1 MLKKHPKD
9 DDRGLVTVVNP
20 VHKLMPSIPGLPQ
33 SRSLWLKRV
42 RDRWLRYGCM
52 VALAVVC
59 FLVWNYYGWPNR
71 YVIPGLFG
79 EGIDKVQT
87 TTKRV
92 ALTFDD
98 GPDPRYTTKISQILA
113 DAGARATFFILGRH
127 GQQYPELVKQL
138 AQQGHELG
146 NHTWSHRD
154 LRFIRP
160 QTIRDELESTD
171 QLLAQWIN
179 PLSAPF
185 RAPFGH
191 SMWMLPQVLKQR
203 QQANILWTVHLNDWE
218 PISPETMMQIL
229 KPKFGPGAIILLH
242 DGDGTSQGGDRHNTV
257 AVVQQIL
264 KEYIPQEY
272 EFVTVSELLASGK
285 PQHYW

>member
-1 MLKKHPKD
+1 
-9 DDRGLVTVVNP
+9 
-20 VHKLMPSIPGLPQ
+20 MPSPPRLPKRRQ
-33 SRSLWLKRV
+33 LSWKRV
-42 RDRWLRYGCM
+42 RDRWLRYCSILGF
-52 VALAVVC
+52 AVVC
-59 FLVWNYYGWPNR
+59 FFVWNYYGWPNR

-79 EGIDKVQT
+79 EGIYKVQIT
-87 TTKRV
+87 AKRV

-98 GPDPRYTTKISQILA
+98 GPDPRYTTEISQVLA

-127 GQQYPELVKQL
+127 GHQYPVLVEQL

-154 LRFIRP
+154 LRFIST

-171 QLLAQWIN
+171 RLLAQWVE

-185 RAPFGH
+185 RSPFGH

-203 QQANILWTVHLNDWE
+203 QQANILWTVHLSDWE
-218 PISPETMMQIL
+218 GISPEAMMQIL
-229 KPKFGPGAIILLH
+229 KPKFEPGVIILLH

-257 AVVQQIL
+257 AVVKQIL
-264 KEYIPQEY
+264 ETYIPQGY

-285 PQHYW
+285 PQHHW